1 MKKYKQLYKYSDC
14 VITNLHIIQHTRWTF
29 FFIHIATMHLTK
41 WKIKKDFFCFFLFLF
56 FLLFFCTQHT
66 PNGISCGWGK
76 KLQVY
81 SWVWTRCMVSGSMSC
96 FDRILQGHNHD
107 LIASTNG
114 LEPDWTASPQWEM
127 DACKT
132 SSHTSWEALSCQ
144 TPWSSSSSLSAH
156 HADAENKFPNDMHW
170 LQTTLN
176 NRKRLWN

>member
-1 MKKYKQLYKYSDC
+1 M
-14 VITNLHIIQHTRWTF
+14 N
-29 FFIHIATMHLTK
+29 
-41 WKIKKDFFCFFLFLF
+41 FFLYSYRYNASHQMEDKKRLLLF
-56 FLLFFCTQHT
+56 FLIPFFSPFFCTQHT

-81 SWVWTRCMVSGSMSC
+81 SWVWTGCMVSGSMSC

-114 LEPDWTASPQWEM
+114 LEPDWTASPQREM

-132 SSHTSWEALSCQ
+132 SSHTGWEALSCQ

-176 NRKRLWN
+176 NRKRLQN